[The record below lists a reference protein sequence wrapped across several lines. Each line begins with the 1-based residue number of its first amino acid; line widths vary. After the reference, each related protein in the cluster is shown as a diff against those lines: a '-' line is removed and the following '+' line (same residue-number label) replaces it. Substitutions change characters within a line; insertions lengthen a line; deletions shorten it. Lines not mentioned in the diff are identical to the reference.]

1 MLEQARSGR
10 RRMPS
15 GVITLLFSDI
25 EGSTSLLYEL
35 GDLFSAMISRHHE
48 LLRSIFARHD
58 GVEVSNAGDG
68 FFFVFALASQAVA
81 AAVEAQRA
89 LHSEPWPK
97 GIQLRVRMGLHT
109 GEPKVTEDENYA
121 GLDVHRAA
129 RISAAANGG
138 QVLLS
143 ADTREH
149 LVQEGYPSLVLR
161 DTGSHRLKDLIYPE
175 HLFELAIPGVPE
187 VLAPIR
193 SLSNRPNNLPAQPT
207 AFVGRTREV
216 SEICRLLLRD
226 DTRMVTLTGPG
237 GTGKTRLSL
246 EVARSLLDSFP
257 AGVFQ
262 VPLAPVTNPAIVP
275 QTIAQS
281 LGIPELP
288 TRPVIETL
296 KTILSSRKMLI
307 VLDNLEQVLG
317 CAPMVA
323 ELLSGC
329 PLLKVLVTSRETLK
343 IRFEREY
350 PVPALQLPAAGVAQQ
365 DPAVLA
371 ECESVRLFVDRVRD
385 FKPDFELS
393 RETAPVV
400 AAICTRLEGMPLA
413 IELTAPRMGLL
424 TPQAL
429 LNRLNDRLGFLK
441 GGAKDLAQR
450 HQTLRAAI
458 DWSYNLLEEPDRA
471 LFRQAA
477 VFVGGFSVE
486 SAEAVCGM
494 DTAVPDLLGGLAS
507 LADKSLLKRGEV
519 EGELRL
525 SMMETI
531 REYALEQLRVT
542 PGYSAVRAL
551 HAMHF
556 VRLAEELAPGL
567 MGKDQRRFVGRML
580 TEADNIRAALTWAL
594 EQPTAEVTSRLMH
607 ALLWLWIPKGMFAE
621 GKAWVARA
629 LEQTRRTGSRSL
641 ERAMVLEVAGWLGV
655 LSGDYAS
662 ALAFCEEGVAI
673 FKEVGKEAEGARA
686 QIVLGVTSAMA
697 GREEG
702 PMTLNDALA
711 VCAEHQDRYGTAL
724 GLIAMGELQRG
735 IGNGEQARSCYED
748 AMVILRELGNIYWP
762 CLLNQ
767 NLAHLRLH
775 EGDWKGAAE
784 LLAPTVELGQEFNY
798 ALVFN
803 LYLVGMGGVAVVR
816 GRAAEGVRLFGAVD
830 ALLRSMGATLEPQ
843 DQAEF
848 DRHVSTAKE
857 VLGEDAF
864 QAAWL
869 EGARWTREE
878 CIAATI
884 SLRS

>member
-1 MLEQARSGR
+1 MLEQARIGHR
-10 RRMPS
+10 QMPS

-35 GDLFSAMISRHHE
+35 GDQFPLMISRHHE
-48 LLRSIFARHD
+48 LLRSIFARHE

-68 FFFVFALASQAVA
+68 FFFVFPLASRAVA
-81 AAVEAQRA
+81 AATDAQRA
-89 LHSEPWPK
+89 LHAEPWPR
-97 GIQLRVRMGLHT
+97 GVQLRVRMGLHT

-149 LVQEGYPSLVLR
+149 LLREGYPSLVLR
-161 DTGSHRLKDLIYPE
+161 DTGSHRLKDLLYPE
-175 HLFELAIPGVPE
+175 HLFELSVPGIPE
-187 VLAPIR
+187 RLAPIR

-207 AFVGRTREV
+207 AFVGREREV

-246 EVARSLLDSFP
+246 EVARALLDAFP

-275 QTIAQS
+275 QTIAQA

-288 TRPVIETL
+288 TRLVIETL
-296 KTILSSRKMLI
+296 KTSLGSRKMLL

-317 CAPMVA
+317 CAPMLA

-329 PLLKVLVTSRETLK
+329 PLLKLLVTSRETLK

-350 PVPALQLPAAGVAQQ
+350 PVPALELPASNGGLHEPEELAG
-365 DPAVLA
+365 
-371 ECESVRLFVDRVRD
+371 CESVRLFIDRVRD
-385 FKPDFELS
+385 FKPDFELT
-393 RETAPVV
+393 RETAPLV
-400 AAICTRLEGMPLA
+400 AAICMRLEGMPLA
-413 IELTAPRMGLL
+413 IELTAPRMALL

-471 LFRQAA
+471 LFRQTA

-486 SAEAVCGM
+486 SAEAVCGF
-494 DTAVPDLLGGLAS
+494 DPAVPDLLGGLAS

-525 SMMETI
+525 SMMETL
-531 REYALEQLRVT
+531 REYALEQLRLT
-542 PGYSAVRAL
+542 PGYAAARAL

-594 EQPTAEVTSRLMH
+594 EQPTAEVTSRLLR

-629 LEQTRRTGSRSL
+629 LEQTRRTGRTL
-641 ERAMVLEVAGWLGV
+641 ERAVVLDVAGWLGV

-662 ALAFCEEGVAI
+662 ALPHSEESLAI
-673 FKEVGKEAEGARA
+673 FQELGREAEGARA
-686 QIVLGVTSAMA
+686 QIVLGVTSAVL
-697 GREEG
+697 GKEEG
-702 PMTLNDALA
+702 PGQVNDALA
-711 VCAEHQDRYGTAL
+711 VCAEHGDRYGTAL
-724 GLIAMGELQRG
+724 GLVALGELQRG
-735 IGNGEQARSCYED
+735 IGNGELARSCYED
-748 AMVILRELGNIYWP
+748 AMAILRELGNIYWP

-784 LLAPTVELGQEFNY
+784 LLAPTAELGQEFNY
-798 ALVFN
+798 VLVVN
-803 LYLVGMGGVAVVR
+803 LYLVAMGGVAVVR
-816 GRAAEGVRLFGAVD
+816 GRAEEGVRLFGAVD
-830 ALLRSMGATLEPQ
+830 ALLRSLGATLEPP

-848 DRHVSTAKE
+848 DLHVAAAKST
-857 VLGEDAF
+857 LGEARF
-864 QAAWL
+864 QAAWQ

-878 CIAATI
+878 AITATA